1 MKNILLCV
9 TGSIA
14 CYKALELL
22 RLLQKEGFDIKVL
35 MTDSAKKF
43 VTALS
48 FEAIS
53 KHPVYDDLFDYEESS
68 IEHID
73 LAKWADLI
81 VIAPATANTIAK
93 LANGIAD
100 DLLGNV
106 VLATQA
112 PLMLAPA
119 MNQQMYKHI
128 TVAENLQKL
137 QNRGYDILATEE
149 GEQACGDVGEGRLLA
164 PEVITS
170 KVVELFAVENKDTP
184 HVVITAGPTI
194 EPIDPVRFISNHSSG
209 KMGYALAKSFKALGA
224 KVTLISGPTNLEI
237 PYGVKGVD
245 VKTANQMHKAVHD
258 TINRADIFISAAAV
272 VDFKA
277 EHSANQK
284 IKKQD
289 QDQSKMHLSL
299 IENKDILKSVSL
311 KDYGEDKRPFCVG
324 FAAETENAEQ
334 NALAKIERKNLDL
347 LVLNQVNTKTGYPF
361 YHSNN
366 SVSIYDGTKT
376 LVQIIDDAPK
386 EAIAKE
392 LADLIM
398 VKFSCYAQKSARDK
412 EKGANY
418 ACN

>member
-22 RLLQKEGFDIKVL
+22 RLLQKESFNIKVL

-53 KHPVYDDLFDYEESS
+53 KHPVYDDLFDYEENP

-73 LAKWADLI
+73 LAKWADLV
-81 VIAPATANTIAK
+81 VIAPATANTITK
-93 LANGIAD
+93 LAHGIAD

-137 QNRGYDILATEE
+137 QNRGYEILATEE

-164 PEVITS
+164 PDRITS
-170 KVVELFAVENKDTP
+170 KVVEFFEVESQDMP

-194 EPIDPVRFISNHSSG
+194 EPIDPVRFISNYSSG

-224 KVTLISGPTNLEI
+224 KVTLISGPTNLNM
-237 PYGVKGVD
+237 PYGVKGVN

-258 TINRADIFISAAAV
+258 NLNQADIFISAAAV
-272 VDFKA
+272 VDFKP
-277 EHSANQK
+277 ERSVEQK

-289 QDQSKMHLSL
+289 QDKMHLSL

-334 NALAKIERKNLDL
+334 NALAKIERKSLDL

-366 SVSIYDGTKT
+366 SVSIYDDTKS
-376 LVQIIDDAPK
+376 LVQTIDDAPK

-392 LADLIM
+392 LAELIM
-398 VKFSCYAQKSARDK
+398 FRFSYEPVGDK
-412 EKGANY
+412 EKAADHARN
-418 ACN
+418 